1 MSSMSRLF
9 KTIVDAASS
18 RSERGASGRQGGGR
32 DWRAIA
38 HTVAQKVQEKTAP
51 GEQPG
56 GGARDA
62 RPEQERGGDPGTRTA
77 RPADL
82 GGART
87 GDPAVPSGQRAGGA
101 PAEEERALAKY
112 EYLTRTAPPEKLE
125 RVNRDAFDR
134 LSPEQRE
141 EVRSRFDAEFP
152 AAERPASSRPE
163 DLARSATR
171 AEVMKPGLIQRVL
184 GGGGPGASSG
194 GRGRGLGAAAA
205 GVGIGAAGGGL
216 LAAVAGGAVLSAAAG
231 PLLEGLQGLEA
242 PEEIAELGQMAEGA
256 DVEGML
262 GGFGLDRLGELG
274 SPWGID
280 GNPFE

>member
-18 RSERGASGRQGGGR
+18 RSDRGASGRQGGGR

-51 GEQPG
+51 ADQPG
-56 GGARDA
+56 GGAQDA
-62 RPEQERGGDPGTRTA
+62 RPGQGRAGASEPRTA

-82 GGART
+82 GGARA
-87 GDPAVPSGQRAGGA
+87 GGPSVPGGRHAGGA
-101 PAEEERALAKY
+101 SSEEERALAKY

-125 RVNRDAFDR
+125 QVNRDAFDR

-171 AEVMKPGLIQRVL
+171 AEVMKPGLTQRVL
-184 GGGGPGASSG
+184 GGGGSGASSG
-194 GRGRGLGAAAA
+194 GRGRGLGAAVA
-205 GVGIGAAGGGL
+205 GVGIGAVGGGL

-242 PEEIAELGQMAEGA
+242 PEEIAELGQMAEGVDA
-256 DVEGML
+256 EGLL
-262 GGFGLDRLGELG
+262 GGVGLDRLGEIG
-274 SPWGID
+274 SQWGID